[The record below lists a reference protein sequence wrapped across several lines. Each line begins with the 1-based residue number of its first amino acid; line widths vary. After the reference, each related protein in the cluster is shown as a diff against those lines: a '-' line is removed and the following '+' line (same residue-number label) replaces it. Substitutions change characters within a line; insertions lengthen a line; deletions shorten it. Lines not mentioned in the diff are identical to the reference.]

1 MPMFLIKIEK
11 KVSEFLM
18 HLKSSITYNWQKPKV
33 QFFKTKSIKKL
44 APKFCVNSKQYI
56 E

>member
-18 HLKSSITYNWQKPKV
+18 HLKSSITYNWQNQKYGFLKRKV
-33 QFFKTKSIKKL
+33 KKNWHL
-44 APKFCVNSKQYI
+44 NFV
-56 E
+56 